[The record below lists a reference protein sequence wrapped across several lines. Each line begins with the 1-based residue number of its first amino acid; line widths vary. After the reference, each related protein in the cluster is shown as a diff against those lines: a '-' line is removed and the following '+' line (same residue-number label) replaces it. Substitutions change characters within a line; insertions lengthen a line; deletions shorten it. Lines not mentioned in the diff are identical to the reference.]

1 MANKVGE
8 WVMATE
14 VLSKTLPEDD
24 GVLNSLKERISDRL
38 ATIPLL
44 EKLTS
49 KSVKVCTVNV

>member
-1 MANKVGE
+1 
-8 WVMATE
+8 MATE